1 MATINPIQM
10 NQPVKALNSN
20 QSMNGDS
27 QESFIDQAFASFPD
41 ELEAAKGQSQ
51 NTSSSAD
58 LPESKPEIV
67 ENIDL
72 QNLPVTAAV
81 GVLNAANIA
90 AAIQVMAP
98 VDTLGN
104 EVINLEQLQLAS
116 LTSEAALKSEQVVI
130 DPALLIDTSS
140 DAQLIAQNLVSPE
153 SLAIASQNI
162 QNTLADTKAAEAV
175 VPTVSPVISQVLE
188 QSSLTGSESADALN
202 ANLSLDLAKV
212 ALNQPGVSLD
222 QKIDTAELS
231 VDSKDA
237 LNIAI
242 TTPVVSADSG
252 LTKQLVSAESKVD
265 VAAVDLSSK
274 VQAGAGTSASSIDI
288 ATLSNA
294 HSPVITD
301 QDNTSTTLTGL
312 TQQVMNQNAESSSQ
326 TKAIAD
332 TNQQTIARIDADLAV
347 TNEAA
352 KLAASQQVSEEA
364 QVATTVSTPIQV
376 TTKTTDAVEVQAS
389 APVVAQ
395 TVSGLKLDAQSSIK
409 VSTNQAVTDTD
420 SPVQTQVASPVVT
433 AEQVS
438 AESSFTLDGKQ
449 ITLSRD
455 DLAQSEDILAARAE
469 NIKLA
474 KSEFAA
480 VQVDQLSAID
490 IKDFN
495 KVDSINNGIIMTD
508 SNRSTFI
515 ANANQEFQLTQAAPL
530 KLEPHNVSL
539 ASGPLNIEV
548 MRVLKEGG
556 GRVIM
561 EVTPPDQ
568 GTLQLDLRLD
578 NQGKAILIVDG
589 ASDST
594 RARLEQGSA
603 ELRQQLADM
612 GLQLSLNMRQKSDSE
627 GQFRFA
633 SSSDG
638 FNNSNNRRNDS
649 SVVDQVGG
657 IISNQINSD
666 GRVHLYA

>member
-1 MATINPIQM
+1 MANINPIQM

-27 QESFIDQAFASFPD
+27 QESFIDQSFASFPD

-58 LPESKPEIV
+58 SSEPKPEVV
-67 ENIDL
+67 EQIDL

-81 GVLNAANIA
+81 GVLNPANIA

-98 VDTLGN
+98 VDTAAI
-104 EVINLEQLQLAS
+104 EVINLDQLQLAS
-116 LTSEAALKSEQVVI
+116 LTNEVVLSPEQVV
-130 DPALLIDTSS
+130 DLAPVLDTSA
-140 DAQLIAQNLVSPE
+140 DAQFIAQNLVSSE

-162 QNTLADTKAAEAV
+162 QNTLADSKAAEV
-175 VPTVSPVISQVLE
+175 VQQNVAPVIAQVVE
-188 QSSLTGSESADALN
+188 QSLVVDAESAVATSVNTSSDIAAAL
-202 ANLSLDLAKV
+202 
-212 ALNQPGVSLD
+212 LNQSDITVD
-222 QKIDTAELS
+222 QQQDTAELS
-231 VDSKDA
+231 VDSQSTSGVIVA
-237 LNIAI
+237 A
-242 TTPVVSADSG
+242 PVVNVDAGLANQVVNSG
-252 LTKQLVSAESKVD
+252 SNVD
-265 VAAVDLSSK
+265 TAAVDLTSK
-274 VQAGAGTSASSIDI
+274 IQASAAVATASVNAAPLTNEQSLASIDQNNSKDLAGLAQQAVSQDVDI
-288 ATLSNA
+288 ATQANSSA
-294 HSPVITD
+294 EASK
-301 QDNTSTTLTGL
+301 QATTL
-312 TQQVMNQNAESSSQ
+312 V
-326 TKAIAD
+326 D
-332 TNQQTIARIDADLAV
+332 VDLNVA
-347 TNEAA
+347 NEAT
-352 KLAASQQVSEEA
+352 KLVVSNQVSEDV
-364 QVATTVSTPIQV
+364 QVAANVSTPTQITSNV
-376 TTKTTDAVEVQAS
+376 IDAVEVQTL
-389 APVVAQ
+389 APVIAEAAP
-395 TVSGLKLDAQSSIK
+395 GLKLDGQTSVKVINNQVITDKDSLAQAQ
-409 VSTNQAVTDTD
+409 VSNAV
-420 SPVQTQVASPVVT
+420 VANTP
-433 AEQVS
+433 VS
-438 AESSFTLDGKQ
+438 AESSFTVDAKTIQVG
-449 ITLSRD
+449 RD

-469 NIKLA
+469 NAKLA
-474 KSEFAA
+474 KLDTGI
-480 VQVDQLSAID
+480 QVDQLSAVD
-490 IKDFN
+490 VNDLN
-495 KVDSINNGIIMTD
+495 KVDAVNNGIIMTD
-508 SNRSTFI
+508 VSRSTFA
-515 ANANQEFQLTQAAPL
+515 ANANQELRLAQAAPV

-627 GQFRFA
+627 AQFRFA

-657 IISNQINSD
+657 IISNQINTD

>member
-1 MATINPIQM
+1 MANINPIQM

-27 QESFIDQAFASFPD
+27 QESFIDQSFASFPD

-58 LPESKPEIV
+58 SSEPKPEVV
-67 ENIDL
+67 EQIDL
-72 QNLPVTAAV
+72 QNLPVTAAA
-81 GVLNAANIA
+81 GVLNPANIA

-98 VDTLGN
+98 VDTAAI
-104 EVINLEQLQLAS
+104 EVINLDQLQLAS
-116 LTSEAALKSEQVVI
+116 LTNEVVLSPEQVV
-130 DPALLIDTSS
+130 DLAPVLDTSA
-140 DAQLIAQNLVSPE
+140 DAQFIAQNLVSSE

-162 QNTLADTKAAEAV
+162 QNTLTDSKAAEV
-175 VPTVSPVISQVLE
+175 VQQNVAPVIAQVVE
-188 QSSLTGSESADALN
+188 QSLVIDAESAVATSVNTSSDIAAAL
-202 ANLSLDLAKV
+202 
-212 ALNQPGVSLD
+212 LNQSDITVD
-222 QKIDTAELS
+222 QQQDTAELS
-231 VDSKDA
+231 VDTQSASGVIVAAPVLNVDAGLANQVVNSGSNVDTAVVDLTSKIQASAAVATASVNAAPLTDEQSLASIDQNNSKDLA
-237 LNIAI
+237 GLAQQA
-242 TTPVVSADSG
+242 VS
-252 LTKQLVSAESKVD
+252 QD
-265 VAAVDLSSK
+265 V
-274 VQAGAGTSASSIDI
+274 DI
-288 ATLSNA
+288 ATQANSSA
-294 HSPVITD
+294 EASK
-301 QDNTSTTLTGL
+301 QATTL
-312 TQQVMNQNAESSSQ
+312 V
-326 TKAIAD
+326 D
-332 TNQQTIARIDADLAV
+332 VDLNVA
-347 TNEAA
+347 NEAT
-352 KLAASQQVSEEA
+352 KLVVSNQVSEDV
-364 QVATTVSTPIQV
+364 QVAANVSTPTQITSNV
-376 TTKTTDAVEVQAS
+376 IDAVEVQTL
-389 APVVAQ
+389 APVIAEAAPE
-395 TVSGLKLDAQSSIK
+395 LKLDGQTSVKVINNQVITDKDSLAQAQ
-409 VSTNQAVTDTD
+409 VSNAV
-420 SPVQTQVASPVVT
+420 VANTP
-433 AEQVS
+433 VS
-438 AESSFTLDGKQ
+438 AESSFTVDAKTIQVG
-449 ITLSRD
+449 RD

-469 NIKLA
+469 NAKLA
-474 KSEFAA
+474 KLDTGI
-480 VQVDQLSAID
+480 QVDQLSAVD
-490 IKDFN
+490 VNDLN
-495 KVDSINNGIIMTD
+495 KVDAVNNGIIMTD
-508 SNRSTFI
+508 VSRSTFA
-515 ANANQEFQLTQAAPL
+515 ANANQELRLAQAAPV

-627 GQFRFA
+627 AQFRFA

-657 IISNQINSD
+657 IISNQINTD

>member
-1 MATINPIQM
+1 MANINPIQM

-27 QESFIDQAFASFPD
+27 QESFIDQSFASFPD

-58 LPESKPEIV
+58 SSEPKPEV
-67 ENIDL
+67 VGQIDL

-81 GVLNAANIA
+81 GVLNPANIA

-98 VDTLGN
+98 VDTAAI
-104 EVINLEQLQLAS
+104 EVINLDQLQLAS
-116 LTSEAALKSEQVVI
+116 LTNEVVLSPEQVV
-130 DPALLIDTSS
+130 DLAPVLDTSA
-140 DAQLIAQNLVSPE
+140 DAQFIAQNLVSSE

-162 QNTLADTKAAEAV
+162 QNTLTDSKAAEV
-175 VPTVSPVISQVLE
+175 VQQNVAPVIAQVVE
-188 QSSLTGSESADALN
+188 QSLVVDAESAVATSVNTSSDIAAAL
-202 ANLSLDLAKV
+202 
-212 ALNQPGVSLD
+212 LNQSDITVD
-222 QKIDTAELS
+222 QQQDTAELS
-231 VDSKDA
+231 VDSQS
-237 LNIAI
+237 
-242 TTPVVSADSG
+242 TSG
-252 LTKQLVSAESKVD
+252 VI
-265 VAAVDLSSK
+265 VAAPVLNVDAGLANQVVNSGSNVDTAVVDLTSK
-274 VQAGAGTSASSIDI
+274 IQASAAVATASVNAAPLTNEQSLASIDQNNSKDLAGLAQQAVSQDVDI
-288 ATLSNA
+288 ATQANSSA
-294 HSPVITD
+294 EASK
-301 QDNTSTTLTGL
+301 QATTL
-312 TQQVMNQNAESSSQ
+312 V
-326 TKAIAD
+326 D
-332 TNQQTIARIDADLAV
+332 VDLNVA
-347 TNEAA
+347 NEAT
-352 KLAASQQVSEEA
+352 KLVVSNQVSEDV
-364 QVATTVSTPIQV
+364 QVAANVSTPTQITSNV
-376 TTKTTDAVEVQAS
+376 IDAVEVQTL
-389 APVVAQ
+389 APVIAEAAP
-395 TVSGLKLDAQSSIK
+395 GLKLDGQTSVKVISNQVITDKDSLAQAQVSNAVVANTP
-409 VSTNQAVTDTD
+409 VST
-420 SPVQTQVASPVVT
+420 
-433 AEQVS
+433 
-438 AESSFTLDGKQ
+438 ESSFTVDTKTIQVG
-449 ITLSRD
+449 RD

-469 NIKLA
+469 NAKLA
-474 KSEFAA
+474 KLDTGI
-480 VQVDQLSAID
+480 QVDQLSAVD
-490 IKDFN
+490 VNDLN
-495 KVDSINNGIIMTD
+495 KVDAVNNGIIMTD
-508 SNRSTFI
+508 VSRSTFA
-515 ANANQEFQLTQAAPL
+515 ANANQELRLAQAAPV

-627 GQFRFA
+627 AQFRFA

-657 IISNQINSD
+657 IISNQINTD